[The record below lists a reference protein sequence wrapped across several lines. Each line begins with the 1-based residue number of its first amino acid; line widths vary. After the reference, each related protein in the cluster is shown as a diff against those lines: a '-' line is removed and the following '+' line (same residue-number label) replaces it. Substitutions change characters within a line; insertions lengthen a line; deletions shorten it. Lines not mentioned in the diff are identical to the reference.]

1 MPSRTGPG
9 PVAVADKSGQKRFQI
24 GDISVAPGSRATVDL
39 PLSVLS
45 NHTPVTIPVQV
56 VHGRRPGKRL
66 FVSAA
71 IHGDEIN
78 GVEIIRRL
86 LRLAAIRRLRGTLL
100 AVPVVNAFGFIGQT
114 RYLPDRRDLN
124 RCFPGSAN
132 GSLAAQVAHLF
143 MTEIVAR
150 CTHGIDLHTGSNH
163 RVNLPQIRGDLK
175 EPEVKRLAM
184 SFGAPAVL
192 NAQTRSGSL
201 RSEAGSAGIPVL
213 LYEAGEASRFDETA
227 IRTGL
232 RGVVRVLAAL
242 GMIRHDEKRSAT
254 EPFISHASA
263 WERAPA
269 GGILRTPCH
278 LGTVVEKGDHLGVV
292 ADPFGESEAVVEARY
307 SGVLIGRTNLPVVN
321 QGDALFHIARVSD
334 RDEVSDVLTQ
344 IQEDIDREFEPD
356 DEEVV

>member
-1 MPSRTGPG
+1 MADGTRPQPFKIGGVSVPPG
-9 PVAVADKSGQKRFQI
+9 R
-24 GDISVAPGSRATVDL
+24 RATVDL

-56 VHGRRPGKRL
+56 VHGKRPGKRL

-86 LRLAAIRRLRGTLL
+86 LRLSAMHRLRGTLL

-124 RCFPGSAN
+124 RCFPGSPN
-132 GSLAAQVAHLF
+132 GSLAAQVAQVF
-143 MTEIVAR
+143 MTEIVGR

-163 RVNLPQIRGDLK
+163 RTNLPQIRADLANA
-175 EPEVKRLAM
+175 EVMRLA
-184 SFGAPAVL
+184 SAFGAPAVL
-192 NAQTRSGSL
+192 NAQTRTGSL
-201 RSEAGSAGIPVL
+201 RCEAGIPVL
-213 LYEAGEASRFDETA
+213 LYEAGEASRFDERA

-242 GMIRHDEKRSAT
+242 GMIRDREKPRT
-254 EPFISHASA
+254 TKPFISHDSN
-263 WERAPA
+263 WVRAPA
-269 GGILRTPCH
+269 GGILRTPCR
-278 LGTVVEKGDHLGVV
+278 LGTVVEEGDRLGVV
-292 ADPFGESEAVVEARY
+292 ADPFGETESDVESRY
-307 SGVLIGRTNLPVVN
+307 SGVLIGRTNMPVVN

-334 RDEVSDVLTQ
+334 SDEASDTLTQ
-344 IQEDIDREFEPD
+344 IQEDIDREFRPD
-356 DEEVV
+356 SEEVV

>member
-1 MPSRTGPG
+1 MAKVNSLKQPP
-9 PVAVADKSGQKRFQI
+9 FEI
-24 GDISVAPGSRATVDL
+24 GGVTVAPGTRATVDL

-45 NHTPVTIPVQV
+45 NHTPVTVPVQV
-56 VHGRRPGKRL
+56 LHGRQPGHRL

-86 LRLAAIRRLRGTLL
+86 LRLSALKRIHGTLL

-124 RCFPGSAN
+124 RCFPGSPN
-132 GSLAAQVAHLF
+132 GSLAAQIAHLF
-143 MTEIVAR
+143 MTEIVGR

-163 RVNLPQIRGDLK
+163 RTNLPQIRADLTNS
-175 EPEVKRLAM
+175 EVKKLAM
-184 SFGAPAVL
+184 VFGAPAVL

-201 RSEAGSAGIPVL
+201 RSEAGGVGVPVL
-213 LYEAGEASRFDETA
+213 LYEAGEASRFDEA
-227 IRTGL
+227 SIRTGL
-232 RGVVRVLAAL
+232 RGVVRVLATL
-242 GMIRHDEKRSAT
+242 GMVRDSHRQRVA
-254 EPFISHASA
+254 EPFISHASG
-263 WERAPA
+263 WVRASA

-278 LGTVVEKGDHLGVV
+278 LGTVVEKGDRLGVV
-292 ADPFGESEAVVEARY
+292 ADPFGETEVAIVARHA
-307 SGVLIGRTNLPVVN
+307 GVLIGRTNMPVVN
-321 QGDALFHIARVSD
+321 QGDALFHIARVDD
-334 RDEVSDVLTQ
+334 RNEVSETLTQ